1 MNGKELVLAALRN
14 QATARVPWVPFVGCH
29 GAALLGVSARDYFLS
44 ADLIVRGAGA
54 AIQRY
59 QADGIPV
66 TFDLQIEAET
76 LGCDLVWADEN
87 PPAVASHPLL
97 SRTLA
102 DLHVPRADEGRLPIV
117 LEAARRLAAQQP
129 ETALYGLITGPFTLA
144 LHLLGPHVFMLMY
157 DDPQKMREVLGF
169 CRDVAVAVAGYYMDA
184 GCDVIAMVD
193 PMTSQIGPQHFR
205 EFVTPFVT
213 PIFDV
218 IRARGKLSSFFVCGH
233 AQANIE
239 EMCHTK
245 PDNISIDENI
255 QLGFVREMCAR
266 HGISFGGNLQLTVV
280 LLFGKKEDCLR
291 NAIECIGVGGGQGYV
306 LAPGCDIPYA
316 TPPANLE
323 VIGQLVRDPYQQD
336 IARTLLQT
344 RVETHSDLDLSDYGT
359 LDKVVVDVITLD
371 SEACA
376 PCQYMVEAVRNVAPL
391 FEDLIIWREH
401 KIKIPESVEFMAAMM
416 VRNVPTICI
425 DGEIVF
431 VSRIPSR
438 DELVRAIQERLNR
451 KVRRYFKQYTGK
463 VLVLGGGC
471 AACDETKDNIA
482 QAIKELGIAVPV
494 ECVTDAAEIARYEVD
509 ATPAVITVQ
518 TVVKSVGKVP
528 AVDVIKEWLKD
539 LRL

>member
-1 MNGKELVLAALRN
+1 V
-14 QATARVPWVPFVGCH
+14 TAREYLQSAELIMR
-29 GAALLGVSARDYFLS
+29 GAA
-44 ADLIVRGAGA
+44 A
-54 AIQRY
+54 AIKRY
-59 QADGIPV
+59 QADGMPV
-66 TFDLQIEAET
+66 TFDLQIEAEI

-102 DLHVPRADEGRLPIV
+102 DLHVPRADEGRLPVV
-117 LEAARRLAAQQP
+117 LEATRRLAAQHP
-129 ETALYGLITGPFTLA
+129 TVALYGLITGPFTLA
-144 LHLLGPHVFMLMY
+144 LHLLGPNVFMLMY
-157 DDPQKMREVLGF
+157 DEPQQLRDVLAF
-169 CRDVAVAVAGYYMDA
+169 CRDVAIAVAGYYMDA
-184 GCDVIAMVD
+184 GCDIIALVD
-193 PMTSQIGPQHFR
+193 PMTSQIGPEHFR
-205 EFVTPFVT
+205 DFVTPFVT
-213 PIFDV
+213 PVFNA
-218 IRARGKLSSFFVCGH
+218 IRARGKRSSFFVCGH

-239 EMCHTK
+239 EMCRTK

-255 QLGFVREMCAR
+255 QLGLVRDVCAR

-291 NAIECIGVGGGQGYV
+291 NAIDCMGVGGTQGYV

-323 VIGQLVRDPYQQD
+323 IIGQLVRDPYQQEV
-336 IARTLLQT
+336 ARALLQT
-344 RVETHSDLDLSDYGT
+344 RTETASTMDMSEYGT

-376 PCQYMVEAVRNVAPL
+376 PCQYMIEAVKSVAPL

-401 KIKIPESVEFMAAMM
+401 KIKMPESVEFMTAMM

-431 VSRIPSR
+431 VSRIPAR

-451 KVRRYFKQYTGK
+451 KVRRFFKQYTGK

-471 AACDETKDNIA
+471 ALCDETKANVD
-482 QAIKELGIAVPV
+482 QAITELGIQVPV
-494 ECVTDAAEIARYEVD
+494 EVITDPAEIARYEVD
-509 ATPAVITVQ
+509 TTPAVVTVQ
-518 TVVKSVGKVP
+518 TTVKAAGKVP
-528 AVDVIKEWLKD
+528 SIEVIKEWLKD